1 MIRLILISLFIS
13 ASIASSETLL
23 NGPMISDLSFREAQV
38 WIQTKTPTSLRI
50 QYASE
55 NNPADTYYTQEIHTN
70 EANACTANFTL
81 SKVEPSN
88 TYTYKIEINDILQTE
103 EYKFKSPFYFYE
115 NTPPPNVRIAILGSH
130 YAVEKAFEPP
140 YRILG
145 DGYNIFNK
153 IYDRK
158 PDLNLWVG
166 HTAHLRFSDKD
177 SKSGYLKRYTK
188 ARSIIKPKGLLSE
201 IPNLGILSDQD
212 YGNSNTGGELSLK
225 TDALESFKLFWPKSN
240 MIKQQNALCYTYRIS
255 DAEFFFLDAQSQKS
269 IINESEIIPKI
280 LGEEQIK
287 WLKTALTTSHA
298 KFKFIISGSPILNP
312 VKSKKHLSYATKEH
326 SELLEFF
333 RNNQIEGLFFISG
346 GSYKGELTKVVHSNS
361 YYFYDLTVGPLTAN
375 PKPDKELNFFRVP
388 GTLSLERQYTILEIF
403 GEEEDRKLK
412 ISVYSQ
418 ADIEI
423 WSRIVSFEELSIE
436 KAY

>member
-1 MIRLILISLFIS
+1 MIRLILTAFLIS
-13 ASIASSETLL
+13 ATIASAETLL

-38 WIQTKTPTSLRI
+38 WIQTKTPASVRI
-50 QYASE
+50 QYTSE
-55 NNPADTYYTQEIHTN
+55 NNPEDTYYTQEIHTN
-70 EANACTANFTL
+70 EANACVANFIL
-81 SKVEPSN
+81 SKVEPGN
-88 TYTYKIEINDILQTE
+88 TYIYKIKINDILQTE

-130 YAVEKAFEPP
+130 YTVDKAFEPP

-145 DGYNIFNK
+145 DGYTIFNK

-166 HTAHLRFSDKD
+166 HTAHIRFSDRD

-188 ARSIIKPKGLLSE
+188 ARSIIQPKRLLAE

-212 YGNSNTGGELSLK
+212 YGNSNAGEQLSLK
-225 TDALESFKLFWPKSN
+225 ADALESFKLFWPKSN
-240 MIKQQNALCYTYRIS
+240 MIKQQNALCYNYRIS
-255 DAEFFFLDAQSQKS
+255 DAEFFFLDGQSQKS
-269 IINESEIIPKI
+269 INGESEIIPKV
-280 LGEEQIK
+280 LGEQQIK
-287 WLKTALTTSHA
+287 WLKTALTSSHA

-312 VKSKKHLSYATKEH
+312 VKSKKHLSFAAEEQ

-361 YYFYDLTVGPLTAN
+361 YHFFDLTVGPLTAN

-403 GEEEDRKLK
+403 GEEEERKLK
-412 ISVYSQ
+412 VSVYSQ
-418 ADIEI
+418 ADIEL
-423 WSRIVSFEELSIE
+423 WSRIISFEELSLK